1 MYHSKRQILD
11 MDHHLCSIQTMKD
24 VRKTSL
30 FSLQVFF
37 FFVGRVDVSGIS
49 RTCYINF
56 LFPMI
61 RKFFGSFLAPGG
73 NAFSC

>member
-1 MYHSKRQILD
+1 MFNSNDERREKNFFVFFA
-11 MDHHLCSIQTMKD
+11 SI
-24 VRKTSL
+24 
-30 FSLQVFF
+30 F